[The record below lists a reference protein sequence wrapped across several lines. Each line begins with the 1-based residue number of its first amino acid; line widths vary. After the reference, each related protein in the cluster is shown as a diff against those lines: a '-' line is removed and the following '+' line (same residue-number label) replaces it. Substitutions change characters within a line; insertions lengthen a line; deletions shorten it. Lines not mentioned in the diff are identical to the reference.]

1 MAAGNLDPVV
11 RARRRLAER
20 LRRLRL
26 NAGLTAAQLADRLGH
41 GWSQPKISRI
51 ENAAQGIAPANVRA
65 WAELLLE
72 DAAEVDDLVDE
83 AWSVTAT
90 MRSYRVSLA
99 EGHASVQA
107 SYGELEQ
114 AAKRLRMF
122 QHYVVPGLLQTR
134 AYAAALFRIAH
145 PAGGSDPDGA
155 ADARL
160 ARQAILDDDAR
171 RFEWVLTEAALHWRP
186 GTWGDLSD
194 QLHAVQAAGLRPN
207 VEIRMIPLGAPATT
221 FYHSFTL
228 FDDALVFVETVIGEG
243 RTNDPDDVAHVAEMF
258 ERLRESALDV
268 EATQDRLEALT
279 AEFAARRFS

>member
-1 MAAGNLDPVV
+1 MAVGDLDPAA

-26 NAGLTAAQLADRLGH
+26 DAGLTAAQLADHLGH

-51 ENAAQGIAPANVRA
+51 ENAAQGITPADVRA

-72 DAAEVDDLVDE
+72 DAAQVNDLVDE

-90 MRSYRVSLA
+90 LRSYRVSLA
-99 EGHASVQA
+99 EGHAAGQA

-114 AAKRLRMF
+114 AANRLRMF

-160 ARQAILDDDAR
+160 ARQAILEDDAR

-194 QLHAVQAAGLRPN
+194 QLRAVQAASLRPN
-207 VEIRMIPLGAPATT
+207 VEIRVIPLGAPAAT

-228 FDDALVFVETVIGEG
+228 FDDALVFIETVTGEG

-258 ERLRESALDV
+258 ERLHGSALDV
-268 EATQDRLEALT
+268 EATRDKLEALT
-279 AEFAARRFS
+279 AEFAARHRS